1 MLITIAELKARFN
14 VNIKGIL
21 HIGAHNCEELGDYV
35 SNGVNL
41 SNIYWIEALPRLV
54 EKNKRINPLLN
65 IYQAVI
71 YDEDDKE
78 IEFNITN
85 CNGDVNNLQSS
96 SILEFGS
103 HKTSHPHVKLVD
115 KVKMKTSRMDSVIV
129 KNAIAMENVNFINLD
144 IQGVELRA
152 LKSMESYLNAI
163 DYIYSEVNIEEV
175 YKNCDQMTDI
185 TTYLAQYNF
194 KLADSRIYAQFG
206 WGEAFYIKNGL

>member
-1 MLITIAELKARFN
+1 M
-14 VNIKGIL
+14 
-21 HIGAHNCEELGDYV
+21 
-35 SNGVNL
+35 
-41 SNIYWIEALPRLV
+41 
-54 EKNKRINPLLN
+54 
-65 IYQAVI
+65 
-71 YDEDDKE
+71 
-78 IEFNITN
+78 
-85 CNGDVNNLQSS
+85 
-96 SILEFGS
+96 
-103 HKTSHPHVKLVD
+103 
-115 KVKMKTSRMDSVIV
+115 
-129 KNAIAMENVNFINLD
+129 NFINLD